1 MLDKKEIT
9 KEIPRGVKWILILYG
24 IYLAFIVFGIV
35 VASKGASS
43 LGFAIILIISLAI
56 ISFFIVIIEGF
67 RKAKNWAR
75 ILVIIIAFFSLLN
88 GIIKFDATT
97 FFDIF
102 IGIILIIINGLVAAY
117 LIFNK
122 EAKDFFRVRK

>member
-43 LGFAIILIISLAI
+43 LGFAIILII
-56 ISFFIVIIEGF
+56 
-67 RKAKNWAR
+67 
-75 ILVIIIAFFSLLN
+75 
-88 GIIKFDATT
+88 
-97 FFDIF
+97 
-102 IGIILIIINGLVAAY
+102 INGLVAAY
-117 LIFNK
+117 LIFNE

>member
-75 ILVIIIAFFSLLN
+75 IIVIIIAFFSLLN

>member
-75 ILVIIIAFFSLLN
+75 IIVIIIAFFSLLN

-117 LIFNK
+117 LIFNE